1 MLVRCAAEALT
12 CVSMMAKAIGPPLVG
27 YMHDLLDPMFSA
39 GLSRTLIDAL
49 TEVRVIILFFCLL
62 PPMSSC

>member
-1 MLVRCAAEALT
+1 MLATTTEALT

-39 GLSRTLIDAL
+39 GLTRTLIDAL
-49 TEVRVIILFFCLL
+49 TEVLYFFVGIRLRV
-62 PPMSSC
+62 SV